1 MIDRRRA
8 LALLS
13 AAALGGTVMG
23 RSAGAFVERQERER
37 RPDAEGRGGTDDQ
50 LLYTLPLRLRDRQL
64 AITTIF
70 LLGIS
75 QFFILRTLAGVDQR
89 NENRV
94 NLTAIPFLGGL
105 ARRAYGA
112 SDFTTA
118 NRFGSVYAEGTA
130 MFIYL
135 FPELRTNP
143 EVRQIL
149 LFNLLSS
156 FSFRDN
162 YQLATWQMMA
172 ALMPNFCAIDTVRRV
187 MEARLSRTAPAAV
200 TPSPAEAGTAFAP
213 GEMDHL
219 LLAGLV
225 SDTADSSR
233 AGVPVLG
240 DAPLL
245 GKLFAGAAH
254 KASDEQLL
262 IMVRPSIVMGDPERS

>member
-1 MIDRRRA
+1 MIDRRSA
-8 LALLS
+8 LAFLS
-13 AAALGGTVMG
+13 SAALGGTMMG

-37 RPDAEGRGGTDDQ
+37 RPDGEGRGGTDDQ

-70 LLGIS
+70 LLGVS
-75 QFFILRTLAGVDQR
+75 QLFMLRTLAGVDQR

-94 NLTAIPFLGGL
+94 NLAAIPLLGGL

-112 SDFTTA
+112 GDFTTA
-118 NRFGSVYAEGTA
+118 NRFGSLYAEGTA

-135 FPELRTNP
+135 FPELRSNP
-143 EVRQIL
+143 EVRQL
-149 LFNLLSS
+149 VLFNLLSS
-156 FSFRDN
+156 FTFRDN

-172 ALMPNFCAIDTVRRV
+172 ALMPNFCAIATVRRV
-187 MEARLSRTAPAAV
+187 TEARLSRGASSV
-200 TPSPAEAGTAFAP
+200 TSSPSATGTAFAP

-219 LLAGLV
+219 VLAGLV
-225 SDTADSSR
+225 SETPSPNN
-233 AGVPVLG
+233 AGAPMLG

-254 KASDEQLL
+254 KAADEQLL
-262 IMVRPSIVMGDPERS
+262 IMVRPSITMGDPERS